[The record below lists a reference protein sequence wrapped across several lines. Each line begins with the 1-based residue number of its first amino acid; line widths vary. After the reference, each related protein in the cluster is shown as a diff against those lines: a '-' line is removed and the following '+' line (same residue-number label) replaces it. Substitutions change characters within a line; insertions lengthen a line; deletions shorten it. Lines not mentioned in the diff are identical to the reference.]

1 MNFTRKQPKN
11 KKEVFVKPTFYGI
24 PDKFHTLT
32 FQELYPGGLFIK
44 NSALNTLTDSKII
57 KMQYDNLKAHIKAK
71 IGTNKF
77 YDAIPL
83 MNLPQKINTHSN
95 ITTLMQSI
103 KKKGSGKY
111 RSILQKKMVQ
121 KDLHSPANWRLK
133 TNDNT
138 ITSKDI
144 KQTRKKP
151 TITILGQ

>member
-11 KKEVFVKPTFYGI
+11 KKEVFLKPTFYGI

-32 FQELYPGGLFIK
+32 VQELYPGGLFIK
-44 NSALNTLTDSKII
+44 IPALNTLTDSKII
-57 KMQYDNLKAHIKAK
+57 KMQYDNLKAHVKAK

-103 KKKGSGKY
+103 KKGSGKY
-111 RSILQKKMVQ
+111 RSILQKKWSKETYIPLQTGDQ
-121 KDLHSPANWRLK
+121 KSM
-133 TNDNT
+133 
-138 ITSKDI
+138 IT
-144 KQTRKKP
+144 Q
-151 TITILGQ
+151 